1 MSMRRFITATIA
13 GAGLIASVG
22 AQQIRVGIEVVRVDA
37 LVMAGRQPVT
47 GLKAEDFDVLDSGVA
62 QAVSAL
68 SFERLPLN
76 IICVLDVSGSVQG
89 EPLRRLR
96 EGTTAIID
104 ALAADDRAALLAFSN
119 RLQLHTG
126 LTGDK
131 EKLKTALANVEAGNA
146 TSMLDATFAGL
157 ALRDTDPGR
166 TLLLLF
172 TDGVDTASWLTA
184 RRVLDAARRTDVVIY
199 PVSVRT
205 GPLVTIV
212 NLPSGAAMMPM
223 RQQSTQQGKESETLL
238 KAFAEET
245 GGRLFVVERQTDL
258 KQAFL
263 DVVKEFRQRYVL
275 TYTPTGVPAPGWH
288 PLEVRVK
295 NRNVQVTAR
304 RGYYTSR

>member
-1 MSMRRFITATIA
+1 MSGRLSITIVIIA
-13 GAGLIASVG
+13 AVLIASG
-22 AQQIRVGIEVVRVDA
+22 TAQQFKTGIEIVRVDA
-37 LVMAGRQPVT
+37 LVMADRKPVT
-47 GLKAEDFDVLDSGVA
+47 GLTAQDFDVRDSGVA
-62 QAVSAL
+62 QTVSAL

-76 IICVLDVSGSVQG
+76 IICVLDVSGSVKG

-104 ALAADDRAALLAFSN
+104 ALTADDRAALLAFSS
-119 RLQLHTG
+119 RLTIHTP

-131 EKLKTALANVEAGNA
+131 QKLKSSLANVEAEGS
-146 TSMLDATFAGL
+146 TSLLDATFAGL
-157 ALRDTDPGR
+157 ALRDVDPGR

-172 TDGVDTASWLTA
+172 SDGIDTSSWLTA
-184 RRVLDAARRTDVVIY
+184 RKVLDAARRSDVVIY
-199 PVSVRT
+199 PVSARNQ
-205 GPLVTIV
+205 PLVTV
-212 NLPSGAAMMPM
+212 TTFQGSRLAPV
-223 RQQSTQQGKESETLL
+223 RQPENQESEALL

-275 TYTPTGVPAPGWH
+275 TYTPTGVPATGWH
-288 PLEVRVK
+288 PIEVRVK

-304 RGYYTSR
+304 RGYYASR